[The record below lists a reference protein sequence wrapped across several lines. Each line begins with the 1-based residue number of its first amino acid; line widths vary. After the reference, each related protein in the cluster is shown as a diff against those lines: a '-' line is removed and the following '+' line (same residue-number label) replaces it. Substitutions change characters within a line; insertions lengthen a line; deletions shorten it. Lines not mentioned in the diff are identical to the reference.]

1 MAAPPSGAMS
11 PPSLRASPRL
21 PDEIVED
28 IFVRVPPSDPALLLR
43 GALACKRFA
52 RLFAGTGFRRR
63 YREHHRAA
71 AAAPMLGFLANLTF
85 TGGVA
90 RFIPTPGAGGFCPA
104 RDERHGY
111 RAHDARHGRVLLTK
125 LLPQGTTDLPHGH
138 DQESVLAIWD
148 PTTDDLRHL
157 PLLHRRREVLT
168 WNAAVLCGAAGDHID
183 CHSAPFRVVF
193 LGIDAKNTTAHVFS
207 SDSGEWSKVSRN
219 NNLPGDDLDESQP
232 GVVLAGN
239 AAVHFILAKGNRI
252 LKLDVATGK
261 MCLLHLPR
269 LCSRVVLMAM
279 DDGRKIGFAEM
290 LLPLSALR
298 IWSVELGPDGV
309 EKRWVITRT
318 IELDKHLPDDALVPR
333 SMPCVAAYA
342 DGAGVIFLKMIDG
355 LYALDLKTGQATRI
369 PMTSGF
375 YGIIPYVSF
384 YTPVLRAALATSGE
398 GFSAGASTSSSQTQ
412 GAHHLRG
419 FLELAM

>member
-1 MAAPPSGAMS
+1 MAAPPPSGAMP
-11 PPSLRASPRL
+11 PPSLRAAPRL

-28 IFVRVPPSDPALLLR
+28 IFVHVPPSDPALLLR
-43 GALACKRFA
+43 AALACKRFA
-52 RLFAGTGFRRR
+52 RLFANTGFRRR
-63 YREHHRAA
+63 YRERHHRAT
-71 AAAPMLGFLANLTF
+71 PMLGFLANLTF

-138 DQESVLAIWD
+138 DQESVLAVWD
-148 PTTDDLRHL
+148 LTTDDLRHL

-183 CHSAPFRVVF
+183 CHSAPFRMVF

-239 AAVHFILAKGNRI
+239 AAAHFMLAKGNRI
-252 LKLDVATGK
+252 LKLDLATGK

-269 LCSRVVLMAM
+269 QCSRVVLMAM
-279 DDGRKIGFAEM
+279 DDGRKVGFAEM
-290 LLPLSALR
+290 LLPLSAIRL
-298 IWSVELGPDGV
+298 WSVELGPNGV

-318 IELDKHLPDDALVPR
+318 IELDKHLPADALVPR

-342 DGAGVIFLKMIDG
+342 DGAGVIFLKTIDG
-355 LYALDLKTGQATRI
+355 LYSLDLKSGQATRI
-369 PMTSGF
+369 PMTM
-375 YGIIPYVSF
+375 
-384 YTPVLRAALATSGE
+384 LRAALTTSGE
-398 GFSAGASTSSSQTQ
+398 ASSAGASTSSSQTQ
-412 GAHHLRG
+412 GAHHQRG